1 MTSVGK
7 RQRRG
12 FSPTVGAVTTRGTD
26 PRAGLFPA
34 LLKHWRGRRGLSQL
48 DLALAA
54 DVSSRH
60 VSFLE
65 TGRSAPSADMVLRLA
80 TALDVPL
87 RQANAML
94 RAAGHPPWYPEPD
107 PADGVPA
114 AARSAVDVM
123 KRHHEPFPLVV
134 LDRAYR
140 VLDAN
145 AGALAL
151 LSALAPAA
159 LAGDGLNLA
168 RFTFDPDGGGRL
180 VVNHAAVARDLLWR
194 MQRELLADPDN
205 DPLRELLDELLA
217 AEHLDPD
224 WRRPDLTTP
233 SAPTLE
239 LRLRADEEVWTFVV
253 MVTAILAPQEV
264 ALDELRIESWFPAD
278 DVTAAGCAAL
288 VALAAQGSNDST
300 SPG

>member
-1 MTSVGK
+1 MTSAGK
-7 RQRRG
+7 RHRRCR
-12 FSPTVGAVTTRGTD
+12 SPTVGIVTTRSTD
-26 PRAGLFPA
+26 PRGGLFPA

-48 DLALAA
+48 DLAVAA

-87 RQANAML
+87 RHTNAML
-94 RAAGHPPWYPEPD
+94 RAAGHAPWYPE
-107 PADGVPA
+107 AEATDGVPA
-114 AARSAVDVM
+114 AVRSALEVM

-140 VLDAN
+140 VLDVN
-145 AGALAL
+145 AGAARLLTAL
-151 LSALAPAA
+151 LPGADVLG
-159 LAGDGLNLA
+159 GDGVNLA
-168 RFTFDPDGGGRL
+168 RFTFDPDGGGRVL
-180 VVNHAAVARDLLWR
+180 VNHAAVARELLWR

-205 DPLRELLDELLA
+205 TPLRELLDELLA
-217 AEHLDPD
+217 SDDLDPD
-224 WRRPDLTTP
+224 WRRPDLTAP
-233 SAPTLE
+233 SAPSLE
-239 LRLRADEEVWTFVV
+239 LEVRVGEQVWRFVV

-278 DVTAAGCAAL
+278 DVTAAGCT
-288 VALAAQGSNDST
+288 ALAAGPSG
-300 SPG
+300 PA